1 MADYLAKRGA
11 NVAPSYATTGDLPTS
26 TQSGDLVFVGGQLAI
41 AVDAST
47 FETCNKTDI
56 DFPIVWS
63 NLSHQA
69 KIKPSD
75 LVMFDLFGRNV
86 AIDGNTLAIG
96 SQDEGNS
103 GRGEIHVYTRSG
115 TTWSQEAVLVASDT
129 SKYMSKVIIQ
139 GDTIVAGAYG
149 NSVGTNT
156 REGAA
161 YVFTRSGTTWSQ
173 QAKLVASDP
182 EAQDMFGYSIPAID
196 GDTVAVAAPF
206 ENGSTTSNSKGAV
219 YVYTRSGTSWSQQA
233 KITASDA
240 EAGAKFGSAEGRI
253 GLSAD
258 TLVVGAEGNDE
269 GGTDRGAVYVFTRSG
284 TTWSQQAKITAPSP
298 STDDGVNFGRSTDIS
313 GDTIVIGAPYDHDAA
328 AGAGLLFVY
337 TRSGTTWSHQATL
350 SVSDAAIGDQV
361 GHDVVIKGDVIVSG
375 ARQEDTT
382 TDNSGALYVFTRS
395 GTTWSQQVK
404 KKADTTIGG
413 SYFSQFVAL
422 SGNTVV
428 TSGYYEDN
436 YRGAVYVYTA

>member
-284 TTWSQQAKITAPSP
+284 TCLLYTSPSP
-298 STDDGVNFGRSTDIS
+298 RD
-313 GDTIVIGAPYDHDAA
+313 
-328 AGAGLLFVY
+328 
-337 TRSGTTWSHQATL
+337 
-350 SVSDAAIGDQV
+350 
-361 GHDVVIKGDVIVSG
+361 
-375 ARQEDTT
+375 
-382 TDNSGALYVFTRS
+382 
-395 GTTWSQQVK
+395 
-404 KKADTTIGG
+404 
-413 SYFSQFVAL
+413 
-422 SGNTVV
+422 
-428 TSGYYEDN
+428 
-436 YRGAVYVYTA
+436 